1 MVPEPVP
8 SVVEVSAAGVPPL
21 QMVWFV
27 PITPAVAVALTV
39 IVTGVVYPE

>member
-8 SVVEVSAAGVPPL
+8 SVVEVNKAGAVLL
-21 QMVWFV
+21 QITCAV
-27 PITPAVAVALTV
+27 PIAPAVTAALTV